1 MRAMELVP
9 PEPEPAHATAL
20 GPQAVTQLKRPA
32 LAAAGFAAPQPSS
45 RLVAV
50 AMRKLAAA
58 LIPQRSAAELQPF
71 DAARSAECS

>member
-1 MRAMELVP
+1 VRAMELVP
-9 PEPEPAHATAL
+9 PEPEPAHARAL
-20 GPQAVTQLKRPA
+20 GLQALAKLKRPA

-50 AMRKLAAA
+50 AMRQLAAA
-58 LIPQRSAAELQPF
+58 LIPPLLAAELQPS